1 MNFTIP
7 WRLLGSRVYLLY
19 RVLEKVKFDQLPGV
33 ILSRVLLGAVS
44 SIGHC
49 FSCAQINALT
59 ALSCR
64 VSFGSVIFQS
74 SEQT

>member
-19 RVLEKVKFDQLPGV
+19 GVLEKVKFELPGV
-33 ILSRVLLGAVS
+33 TLSRVLLGAVS

-49 FSCAQINALT
+49 FWCVQVNALT

-74 SEQT
+74 QA